1 MIYNY
6 GDELKPAS
14 DPVVRYE
21 GTQLVFDKDISVTY
35 TNNVNVGTAKATFY
49 GLGNYCGSF
58 VTEYKITPKNIGSAK
73 VVGISSPQVYTGD
86 YIIPEYNLY
95 INNNVVM
102 LEENV
107 DYTVEYIDNLDVG
120 TAKAVFTGI
129 GNYTGTYK
137 ATNFFKITK
146 KDVTEDNEVFVEDIP
161 DQGYMG
167 GMPIRPEPI
176 VTYNGKKLTENVDYT
191 LTYTNNKNP
200 GDEAYITFNF
210 NKSLNF
216 TGIIKKYFSIV
227 NRNVEN
233 PAKATLSSVV
243 TGS

>member
-1 MIYNY
+1 
-6 GDELKPAS
+6 
-14 DPVVRYE
+14 
-21 GTQLVFDKDISVTY
+21 
-35 TNNVNVGTAKATFY
+35 
-49 GLGNYCGSF
+49 
-58 VTEYKITPKNIGSAK
+58 
-73 VVGISSPQVYTGD
+73 
-86 YIIPEYNLY
+86 
-95 INNNVVM
+95 M

-176 VTYNGKKLTENVDYT
+176 VTYNGKN
-191 LTYTNNKNP
+191 
-200 GDEAYITFNF
+200 
-210 NKSLNF
+210 
-216 TGIIKKYFSIV
+216 
-227 NRNVEN
+227 
-233 PAKATLSSVV
+233 
-243 TGS
+243 